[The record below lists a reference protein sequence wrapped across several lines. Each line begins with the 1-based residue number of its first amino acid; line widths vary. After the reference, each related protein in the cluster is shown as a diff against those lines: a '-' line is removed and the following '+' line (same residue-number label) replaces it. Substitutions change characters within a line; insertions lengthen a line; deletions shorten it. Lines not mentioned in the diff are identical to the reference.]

1 MTKAQGAD
9 QRGLALVAQLQR
21 APGRLLQSAPQEAGA
36 SGAGGQWNLLLSQR
50 KDEIAFPETSHSYE
64 GRGKSGREV
73 MASGMGKWKRGT
85 RFGRGRALFSQS
97 GFLGDQVPLQCKCE

>member
-36 SGAGGQWNLLLSQR
+36 SGAGGQWFLFLPKR
-50 KDEIAFPETSHSYE
+50 KVKIAFP
-64 GRGKSGREV
+64 
-73 MASGMGKWKRGT
+73 
-85 RFGRGRALFSQS
+85 
-97 GFLGDQVPLQCKCE
+97 